1 MKIGTDFILNGN
13 TVKDNERYILTDNI
27 YLKRNVVSSTLLHP
41 KQSTRGHEHKGT
53 EEVYIFIQGSG
64 FMFLDEQQFP
74 VRAGDVIAVED
85 GAFHR
90 VTNPT
95 DEPLYFICVFEGILR
110 EGKRTH

>member
-1 MKIGTDFILNGN
+1 
-13 TVKDNERYILTDNI
+13 
-27 YLKRNVVSSTLLHP
+27 
-41 KQSTRGHEHKGT
+41 
-53 EEVYIFIQGSG
+53 
-64 FMFLDEQQFP
+64 MFLDEQQFP